1 MATQLDV
8 PRALSTPIKEL
19 GESERELF
27 KQHLLAL
34 QADDRYLRFG
44 NPLSDDAIGA
54 YVDRIDFTIDTIF
67 GVFDDGLTL
76 VAAGHFAPTRDE
88 APNVVRSAEFGL
100 SVSGVARGTGMG
112 TALFYRAA
120 SHARNLQIGTL
131 FMHCLSQNRA
141 MIRIARKAGM
151 EIHQAQGEADAY
163 LSLPPGDLASA
174 IEEGVQQQIAIFD
187 YAIKRHLL
195 AARRAFDR
203 RAALA

>member
-1 MATQLDV
+1 MSKLDV
-8 PRALSTPIKEL
+8 TRAVSTPIKEL
-19 GESERELF
+19 GESERGLF
-27 KQHLLAL
+27 RQHLLDL
-34 QADDRYLRFG
+34 EADDRYLRFG
-44 NPLSDDAIGA
+44 NPLSDEAITA
-54 YVDRIDFTIDTIF
+54 YVDRIDFATDTVF
-67 GVFDDGLTL
+67 GIFDDSLTL
-76 VAAGHFAPTRDE
+76 VAAGHFAPNRDE
-88 APNVVRSAEFGL
+88 APIRSAEFGL
-100 SVSGVARGTGMG
+100 SVAGSARGKGLG

-120 SHARNLQIGTL
+120 SHARNLQIATL

-195 AARRAFDR
+195 AARKSFERPP
-203 RAALA
+203 ALA

>member
-1 MATQLDV
+1 MSSQLDV
-8 PRALSTPIKEL
+8 SRALSTPIKEL
-19 GESERELF
+19 GESERWLF
-27 KQHLLAL
+27 TQHLLDL
-34 QADDRYLRFG
+34 GADDRYLRFG
-44 NPLSDDAIGA
+44 NPLSNEAIEA
-54 YVDRIDFTIDTIF
+54 YVDRIDFGADTIF
-67 GVFDDGLTL
+67 GIFDDGLKL
-76 VAAGHFAPTRDE
+76 VAAGHFAPTREE
-88 APNVVRSAEFGL
+88 APGPIRSAEFGL
-100 SVSGVARGTGMG
+100 SVASAARGAGMG

-151 EIHQAQGEADAY
+151 DIHQAQGEADAY

-195 AARRAFDR
+195 AARSPFDR
-203 RAALA
+203 HVALA